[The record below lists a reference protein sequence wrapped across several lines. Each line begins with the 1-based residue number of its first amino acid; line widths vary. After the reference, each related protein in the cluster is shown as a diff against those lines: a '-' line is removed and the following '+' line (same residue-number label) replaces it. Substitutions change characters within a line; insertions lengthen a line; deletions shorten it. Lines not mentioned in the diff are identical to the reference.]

1 MRTDVTIAL
10 AAPPATVPRPEL
22 AAPVNLNG
30 RGHYLHWGFVQVSA
44 ANVIMIAVIVALFVL
59 ALFVPFPG
67 SKGRDGR

>member
-1 MRTDVTIAL
+1 MTLAL
-10 AAPPATVPRPEL
+10 PAPPATVPRL
-22 AAPVNLNG
+22 AAAPPVDLNG

-44 ANVIMIAVIVALFVL
+44 ANVVVIAVIVVLFVL